1 MNQTPARARQK
12 PEEDEYPE
20 YPNRSRLPQ
29 QVTRT
34 PRFRLGPP
42 SSQSSVQFAST
53 PRFRFGGNSS
63 QSRRP
68 ATVDEIDRGNQEDI
82 HGLKRLST
90 AFHGEVIEDSESEPE
105 PVNNAGSISSGSG
118 DNLSNQKV
126 TSGDACSSDD
136 EMLLPLSPTGP
147 KVKRQR
153 QLSRTPSIEGDPEA
167 KRKVPGGDDIVSSLG
182 SSPPA
187 FVEDPRSPPSELNDQ
202 DIITPARKE
211 PSHGQV
217 PSSHPRF
224 IVNKWQINTPIPGKP
239 NYSQAPHHGEPGV
252 TASTPRQKPRFVLPS
267 TPEAEHG
274 KKRAGPVT
282 SPSPFSPLARR
293 PKRGRGGSLAKPD
306 FTPNGMATQ
315 VRNWIL
321 EIGARRQASGRPSSL
336 PAALFSSAYPITN
349 DNDTSPSQINVQD
362 KYCLNTK
369 VRGVKYSTTHSPR
382 GAGHPAPFILCS
394 HGEDKKSLA
403 QMLLFNPPLRASP
416 STVSASNIIQ
426 DGSSIGIR
434 KGLAWE
440 IEIDTL
446 TTTGIEHSGKDNPDT
461 VKNSSQ
467 PCWVG
472 IEWDILV

>member
-12 PEEDEYPE
+12 PEEVEYPE
-20 YPNRSRLPQ
+20 YPSRSRPPQ
-29 QVTRT
+29 QISRT

-53 PRFRFGGNSS
+53 PRFLFGGNSS
-63 QSRRP
+63 QPRRT
-68 ATVDEIDRGNQEDI
+68 AVVDEIDKGDQEGI
-82 HGLKRLST
+82 HGLKRASAT
-90 AFHGEVIEDSESEPE
+90 FHGEAIEDSDSEPE

-136 EMLLPLSPTGP
+136 AMLLPLSPTHP
-147 KVKRQR
+147 KIKRRR
-153 QLSRTPSIEGDPEA
+153 QLSRTPSIEGGPEA
-167 KRKVPGGDDIVSSLG
+167 KRRVPHGDDIVSSSLG

-187 FVEDPRSPPSELNDQ
+187 FVEDSRGPPSELNEQ
-202 DIITPARKE
+202 DILTPTRKE
-211 PSHGQV
+211 PLHGQV

-224 IVNKWQINTPIPGKP
+224 VVNKWQINTPIPGKL
-239 NYSQAPHHGEPGV
+239 NYSQGPHHGEPGAS
-252 TASTPRQKPRFVLPS
+252 ASTPRQKPRFVLPS
-267 TPEAEHG
+267 TPEAAHG

-293 PKRGRGGSLAKPD
+293 PRRGRGGSLAKLD

-321 EIGARRQASGRPSSL
+321 EIGARRQASGQPSSL
-336 PAALFSSAYPITN
+336 PAALFSSAYPIIS
-349 DNDTSPSQINVQD
+349 DNDTSLSQINVQD

-369 VRGVKYSTTHSPR
+369 VRGMKYSTTCSAR
-382 GAGHPAPFILCS
+382 GAGHPAPFILCN
-394 HGEDKKSLA
+394 HGEDKKPLA
-403 QMLLFNPPLRASP
+403 QMLLFNPPLRAPP

-446 TTTGIEHSGKDNPDT
+446 PTPEHSGEDDSDI
-461 VKNSSQ
+461 VKKTSRR
-467 PCWVG
+467 CWVG
-472 IEWDILV
+472 IEWDIGV